1 MLVAV
6 AMRAIL
12 ILWIVQFSNRET
24 RNGNARHRTGMRMN
38 DATKGPK
45 DVTPTINWNM
55 GQAAEL

>member
-38 DATKGPK
+38 DATKSRRRDADDQLEYGS
-45 DVTPTINWNM
+45 
-55 GQAAEL
+55 GS